1 MDRCN
6 TAPQIAGSQAYPA
19 IFRGFP
25 LGLSNLVIHDG

>member
-1 MDRCN
+1 MDHCN
-6 TAPQIAGSQAYPA
+6 AAPQIADSQAYPS